1 MSKGPAVGMAL
12 GPTHSCVGVFQQGKI
27 EIIANDQGNQTI
39 PSYVTF
45 TDTERLIGDAS
56 MNQVAMNPTNTIFDA
71 KHLFGRRFDDA
82 VVQSDMKHWPFM
94 VVNDAGRPKVQVEYK
109 GETKREASSMVL
121 TKMKEIAEAYLGKTI
136 TNAVFTYQANKDAG
150 TIAGLKVFRIINE
163 PTADAIAYSL
173 DKKVRVE
180 RNMLI
185 FDLGGGTFDVSILN
199 TEDGIFEAKSTA
211 RDTHLGEEDFDNR
224 MVNCFIAEFTHK
236 HKKDI
241 SENKRAVRRL
251 HTACECAKSTLSSS
265 THAST
270 EIDSLSEGI
279 DFYTSSAHKALRDA
293 KLDKSQIH
301 NIVLSIN
308 PDEAVAYGAAV
319 QAAILSADK
328 SENVQDL
335 LLLDVTPLS
344 LGIETAG
351 GVMTN
356 LIKHTTTIPT
366 KQTQTFTTYSD
377 NQPGVL
383 IQVYEGEHT
392 MTKDDNLLD
401 KFELTGI
408 PPIEVT
414 FDTAVNGILNLSAVV
429 KSTRKKN
436 KITIT
441 NDKGHLSKEDI
452 EHMVQEAEKYKA
464 EDKKQ
469 RDKVSSK
476 NSLDSCE
483 FNMKATLKDEK
494 IQGKINDEDK
504 QKILHE
510 CNEIINWLNKN
521 QTAEKE
527 EFEHQQ
533 KELEKVCNPIIT
545 KLYPSAGGKPG
556 GMPGGFPGGG
566 APPSGGASSGLTIEE
581 VD

>member
-12 GPTHSCVGVFQQGKI
+12 GPTYSCVGVFQQGKI

-56 MNQVAMNPTNTIFDA
+56 KNQVAMNPTNTIFDA

-94 VVNDAGRPKVQVEYK
+94 VVNDAGRPKVQV
-109 GETKREASSMVL
+109 SSMVL

-136 TNAVFTYQANKDAG
+136 TNAVFTVPANKDAG

-224 MVNCFIAEFTHK
+224 MVNCFIAEFKHK

-251 HTACECAKSTLSSS
+251 RTACERAKSTLSSS

-279 DFYTSSAHKALRDA
+279 DFYTSSTQLNSDLFRRTLDLVEKALRDA

-301 NIVLSIN
+301 NIVLVGISTHIPKIQNIN

-408 PPIEVT
+408 PPAPRGVPQIE
-414 FDTAVNGILNLSAVV
+414 
-429 KSTRKKN
+429 STRKKN

-504 QKILHE
+504 QRILHE
-510 CNEIINWLNKN
+510 YNEIINWLSKN

-545 KLYPSAGGKPG
+545 KLYLSAGGKPG

-566 APPSGGASSGLTIEE
+566 APPSGGLLHF
-581 VD
+581 